1 MQRKLIVGA
10 MLAVLLAMA
19 AVSLAFAGG
28 RSHHGKNVRILHLT
42 LQHAQD
48 AEVDEGDPGPSVGD
62 RFTFSGP
69 VLKNGEEIGLGGGEC
84 VTVAFTPGADPQGE
98 PEAAA
103 DLCAAALSLK
113 KGQITVQGL
122 VDRLGELPVTL
133 AITGGTGA
141 YRTAHGELKTSGPDE
156 QGNERLTLKLI
167 L

>member
-1 MQRKLIVGA
+1 MQRKLVTGTV
-10 MLAVLLAMA
+10 LAVFVAMA

-28 RSHHGKNVRILHLT
+28 RSHHGTSVRILHLT

-48 AEVDEGDPGPSVGD
+48 ADIDAGDPGPSVGD

-69 VLKNGEEIGLGGGEC
+69 VIKKGTQVGMGGGEC
-84 VTVAFTPGADPQGE
+84 VTVAFTAGADPQGE
-98 PEAAA
+98 PEVAT
-103 DLCAAALSLK
+103 DLCAAALSLA

-122 VDRLGELPVTL
+122 VDRVGELPVKL

-156 QGNERLTLKLI
+156 QGNEDLILKLI